1 MLANVVRCKHWM
13 NSHVFTHLGLTVKCT
28 FRHLFLIHFC
38 DYIWCMLVSDL
49 NTLSLLSIFVNSPAE
64 VLFFPLQTCARM
76 HARTNARAHTHAHMQ
91 AKLSDWSFVVE
102 LSSIICRAPRESRE
116 INSFNKSSLRETSCH
131 PELQSLRI
139 YSNARDLQTIRVI
152 GVVNGEKF
160 NELLHTRVSG
170 AGLFRGFAGL
180 SCSYAVACQDSELV
194 LHPWTQVG
202 DSGWQLLPPEQ
213 LRNWKTSQE

>member
-1 MLANVVRCKHWM
+1 MYIPPSLFNPLLWLYLM
-13 NSHVFTHLGLTVKCT
+13 HVGFWPEHTVSVKYFCEQPSRGLVFSTPNMHT
-28 FRHLFLIHFC
+28 
-38 DYIWCMLVSDL
+38 
-49 NTLSLLSIFVNSPAE
+49 
-64 VLFFPLQTCARM
+64 
-76 HARTNARAHTHAHMQ
+76 HARTHERARARTHMQ